1 MDAERGY
8 SLYDGYKVGIL
19 AWKRVSPQSIDKLPH
34 KFIYDHQEE
43 HSMTIRTADA
53 YWEGSLKDGK
63 GKMSLG
69 SGTFEGAYSFSS
81 RFEEGKGTNPEE
93 LIGAAHAGCYSMA
106 LSSELGKIGLTPQ
119 SIHTRAQVTLGKIGD
134 NTRITLI
141 HLETEVRLPGISPEQ
156 FHDIAEATKTSCPVS
171 AALASVPI
179 TLDAKLII

>member
-1 MDAERGY
+1 MRDRNSFNSSTDRKSNHE
-8 SLYDGYKVGIL
+8 
-19 AWKRVSPQSIDKLPH
+19 H
-34 KFIYDHQEE
+34 KENY
-43 HSMTIRTADA
+43 SMTIRTAEA
-53 YWEGSLKDGK
+53 YWEGNSKDGK
-63 GKMSLG
+63 GKMILG
-69 SGTFEGAYSFSS
+69 SGAFEGAYSFSS

-106 LSSELGKIGLTPQ
+106 LSSELGKIGLTPH

-134 NTRITLI
+134 KTRITLI
-141 HLETEVRLPGISPEQ
+141 HLETEAKVPGISPEQ